1 MRQSARLQHVR
12 NHQAAHEPHS
22 LQETGD
28 DVQRHPQRE
37 TTARLQEVDGKSED
51 HPRRLG
57 AAYLGWT
64 QPVLHAHSGGEE
76 IR

>member
-1 MRQSARLQHVR
+1 
-12 NHQAAHEPHS
+12 
-22 LQETGD
+22 
-28 DVQRHPQRE
+28 
-37 TTARLQEVDGKSED
+37 VDGKSED